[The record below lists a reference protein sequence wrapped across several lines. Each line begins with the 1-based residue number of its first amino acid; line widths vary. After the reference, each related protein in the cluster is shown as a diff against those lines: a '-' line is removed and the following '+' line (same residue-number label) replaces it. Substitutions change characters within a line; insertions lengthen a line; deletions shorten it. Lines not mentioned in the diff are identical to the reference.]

1 MDRPARP
8 PHSVVV
14 MHAPSDSRCNGALAQ
29 RRRQKAG
36 TYVAH
41 PVSGAR
47 HKITTPAG
55 TFPPVE
61 LVQALESVR
70 SGHDPEAVMKLVEP
84 YRLDGP
90 NPRPD
95 VLSSIFAAMTAVG
108 GFSRKP
114 IS

>member
-1 MDRPARP
+1 MQVIDQE
-8 PHSVVV
+8 
-14 MHAPSDSRCNGALAQ
+14 PSDSRCSGALAQ
-29 RRRQKAG
+29 SRRQK
-36 TYVAH
+36 TRFYVTHA
-41 PVSGAR
+41 VTGVR
-47 HKITTPAG
+47 HQVNTPPG
-55 TFPPVE
+55 TFHPE
-61 LVQALESVR
+61 RLVRALESVR

-108 GFSRKP
+108 GFSKKP